1 MDALNRYE
9 IEELTN
15 TSEEEKQGWSINNLE
30 SVNWALRKI
39 AVLNKQINENEQL
52 AKEEK
57 YRIEQWEQ
65 RENSSH
71 KQSVEFFEQKIS
83 EYHSKLLADDPKAKI
98 KTPYGQVSSR
108 KVSAK
113 IEYGNNTIQELKELG
128 LDEYVRVKEEVNKAD
143 LKKVL
148 TITDDLKVVT
158 EDGEVLSSAIVT
170 PESHKTVIKVEG

>member
-9 IEELTN
+9 IEELTT
-15 TSEEEKQGWSINNLE
+15 TSEEEKQGWAINNLE

-39 AVLNKQINENEQL
+39 AALNKQINENEQL

-113 IEYGNNTIQELKELG
+113 IDYGDNTINELKELG

-158 EDGEVLSSAIVT
+158 EDGEVLNSAVVT

>member
-9 IEELTN
+9 IEELTT

-39 AVLNKQINENEQL
+39 AALNKQITENEQL

-57 YRIEQWEQ
+57 YRIDQWEQ
-65 RENSSH
+65 KENNSH
-71 KQSVEFFEQKIS
+71 KQSIEFFEQKIS
-83 EYHSKLLADDPKAKI
+83 EYHRELLVDDPNAKI
-98 KTPYGQVSSR
+98 KTPYGQVSLR
-108 KVSAK
+108 KVAAK
-113 IEYGNNTIQELKELG
+113 IEYGNDTVQELKDIG
-128 LDEYVRVKEEVNKAD
+128 LDEYVRIKEEVNKAD
-143 LKKVL
+143 LKKIL

-158 EDGEVLSSAIVT
+158 EDGEVLNSAIVT

>member
-1 MDALNRYE
+1 MNALNKYE
-9 IEELTN
+9 IEELEKSTD
-15 TSEEEKQGWSINNLE
+15 EEKQGWVIDSLE
-30 SVNWALRKI
+30 SVNWAFRKI
-39 AVLNKQINENEQL
+39 NALNKQIEENEQL

-65 RENSSH
+65 KENSSH
-71 KQSVEFFEQKIS
+71 KQNIEFFEQKIS
-83 EYHSKLLADDPKAKI
+83 EYHRELLVNDPKAKI
-98 KTPYGQVSSR
+98 KTPFGQASLR

-113 IEYGNNTIQELKELG
+113 IEYGDNTIQELKELG

-158 EDGEVLSSAIVT
+158 EDGEVLNSAIVT

>member
-9 IEELTN
+9 IDELTN

-39 AVLNKQINENEQL
+39 AALNKQINENEQL

-65 RENSSH
+65 KENSSH

-83 EYHSKLLADDPKAKI
+83 EYHRELLADDHKAKI
-98 KTPYGQVSSR
+98 KTPYGQVSLR

>member
-9 IEELTN
+9 IEELTT
-15 TSEEEKQGWSINNLE
+15 TSEEEKQGWAINNLE

-39 AVLNKQINENEQL
+39 AALNKQINENEQL

-113 IEYGNNTIQELKELG
+113 IDYGDNTINELKELG

>member
-1 MDALNRYE
+1 MNALNRYE

-15 TSEEEKQGWSINNLE
+15 SSEEEKQGWAINNLE

-39 AVLNKQINENEQL
+39 AALNKQINENEQL

-71 KQSVEFFEQKIS
+71 KQSIEFFEHKIS
-83 EYHSKLLADDPKAKI
+83 EYHRELLADDPKAKI
-98 KTPYGQVSSR
+98 KTPYGQVSLR

-113 IEYGNNTIQELKELG
+113 IEYGDNTVKELKELG
-128 LDEYVRVKEEVNKAD
+128 LDKYVRVKEEVNKAD
-143 LKKVL
+143 LKKVI

-158 EDGEVLSSAIVT
+158 EDGEVLNSAVVT
-170 PESHKTVIKVEG
+170 PESHKTVIKVER

>member
-9 IEELTN
+9 IEELTT
-15 TSEEEKQGWSINNLE
+15 TSEEEKQGWAINNLE

-39 AVLNKQINENEQL
+39 AALNKQINENEQL

-113 IEYGNNTIQELKELG
+113 IDYGDNTINELKELG
-128 LDEYVRVKEEVNKAD
+128 LDKYVRVKEEVNKAD

>member
-9 IEELTN
+9 IEELTS
-15 TSEEEKQGWSINNLE
+15 TSEEEKQGWSVDNLE
-30 SVNWALRKI
+30 SASWAFRKI
-39 AVLNKQINENEQL
+39 NSLNKQIKENQEL
-52 AKEEK
+52 AQKEK
-57 YRIEQWEQ
+57 YLIDQWEQ
-65 RENSSH
+65 KENSSH
-71 KQSVEFFEQKIS
+71 KQSIEFFEQKIS
-83 EYHSKLLADDPKAKI
+83 EYHSKLLAEDPKAKI
-98 KTPYGQVSSR
+98 KTPYGQASLR

-113 IEYGNNTIQELKELG
+113 IEYGDNAVQELKELG
-128 LDEYVRVKEEVNKAD
+128 LDEYVRVKEEVNKDD

>member
-9 IEELTN
+9 IEELTT
-15 TSEEEKQGWSINNLE
+15 TSEEEKQGWAINNLE

-39 AVLNKQINENEQL
+39 AALNKQINENEQL

-113 IEYGNNTIQELKELG
+113 IDYGDNTINELKELG

-158 EDGEVLSSAIVT
+158 EDGEVLNSAIVT

>member
-1 MDALNRYE
+1 MDALNRFE
-9 IEELTN
+9 IDEVE
-15 TSEEEKQGWSINNLE
+15 SSDEEEKQGWSVDSLE

-39 AVLNKQINENEQL
+39 AALNKQINENEQL

-57 YRIEQWEQ
+57 NRIEQWEK
-65 RENSSH
+65 RENTSH
-71 KQSVEFFEQKIS
+71 KQSIEFFEQKIS
-83 EYHSKLLADDPKAKI
+83 EYHRELLADDPKAKI

-108 KVSAK
+108 KVAAK
-113 IEYGNNTIQELKELG
+113 IEYGDNTIQELKELG

-148 TITDDLKVVT
+148 NITNDLKVVT
-158 EDGEVLSSAIVT
+158 ADGEVLSSAIVT